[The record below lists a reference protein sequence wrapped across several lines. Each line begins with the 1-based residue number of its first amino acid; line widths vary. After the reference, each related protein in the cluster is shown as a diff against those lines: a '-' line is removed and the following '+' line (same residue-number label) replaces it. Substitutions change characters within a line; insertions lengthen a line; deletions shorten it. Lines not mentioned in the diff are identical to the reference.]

1 MLLGAVLSGSASFG
15 GDFCLFFLELNW
27 RRFQDRFPFSFPI
40 KLFFTFF
47 VASVITVYSK
57 DRWEE
62 GSDPLYFSKNKM
74 CFDNHK
80 KNSISNVIGN
90 LLKHFSLK

>member
-1 MLLGAVLSGSASFG
+1 MCCSVRCFPDPLALEEIFVF
-15 GDFCLFFLELNW
+15 FFLELNW
-27 RRFQDRFPFSFPI
+27 RRFQDRFPFSFPVDEFI

-80 KNSISNVIGN
+80 K
-90 LLKHFSLK
+90 K